1 MNKLSQ
7 IGISILLVALL
18 SGCVTGPDRRPQPG
32 SERGGTGQGF
42 EGQVAKPIA
51 LLFVSM
57 DRNQNGQTDHQE
69 LIAGI
74 SREWARLSSERAVGA
89 LEYAAWAATTFGA
102 EDALPS
108 FISFDRD
115 LNGGL
120 SQIEFD
126 DRLRAEFVELD
137 KNGDGVIDRSELI
150 FRVTRP
156 SREQRGTGRGQRGSG
171 GQEGSRPPR
180 RS

>member
-1 MNKLSQ
+1 MKKISR
-7 IGISILLVALL
+7 IGIGFLFVALI
-18 SGCVTGPDRRPQPG
+18 SGCASGPDRRPPPG
-32 SERGGTGQGF
+32 GQRGGGAQGF
-42 EGQVAKPIA
+42 EGQVAKPVA

-57 DRNQNGQTDHQE
+57 DLDHNGQTNGQE

-74 SREWARLSSERAVGA
+74 HREWARLETARAIGA
-89 LEYAAWAATTFGA
+89 LEYGAWAATTLGA

-115 LNGGL
+115 LNGRL

-126 DRLRAEFVELD
+126 DRLRAEFGELD
-137 KNGDGVIDRSELI
+137 KNGDGVLDRSELI

-156 SREQRGTGRGQRGSG
+156 SREQRGSGGGQRGPG
-171 GQEGSRPPR
+171 GQDGSRPPR